1 MHNTKSV
8 RFILFITTAIG
19 LLVLPNTIL
28 AGDLTKQKAH
38 GAVWRFMNGDAKELQ
53 VVGVRELPQ
62 QNAAQADLIIKDWR
76 LARPKNDAITAYAL
90 GPGGGTVIWS
100 GRGTAIF
107 LHYNDG
113 TWVLTSISIDA
124 GTWNNLNIPVN
135 DTTPQ
140 VEPKAN
146 QMSGTVS
153 MPANGPATGDI
164 TVVQALDMIS
174 FDPIATSDLNNQY
187 VLYNIYSRLFTYP
200 KNRLAGDV
208 KELCKDFKRVS
219 NTEWHFTIWENV
231 KYHDGTTL
239 TVDDVVYSLNRAKAS
254 AALGAL
260 FKPVKEIKKV
270 DNKTLSITTDGPYP
284 AMTSALTHAAT
295 CIVPKSYAEK
305 AEKTKDWSKPVGSGR
320 YKFVSRM
327 IGDSVKFERFDGYFN
342 KDELAQNKTVTIKVI
357 PEGTNRTI
365 AIETGAADLNA
376 EFTPTDYE
384 RVMKNPKLKLWD
396 QPSAL
401 VWHLGMDNTQGWFKN
416 KLVRQAVAFAVDREG
431 AMKVG
436 HDGRGV
442 VLYNSATF
450 AHAPTVLGAIQ
461 NPLNKYSYNRQK
473 AKALMKEANC
483 PGFTTQLVVF
493 RDEAE
498 RIATAV
504 QAYLAEINIKVEIVR
519 IENAVFP
526 SLHRQPQGPHVRDQL
541 GLLLGSGHVPVA
553 ALQQGRHRRRQPRL
567 VSEPQ
572 AR

>member
-1 MHNTKSV
+1 MR
-8 RFILFITTAIG
+8 RFPTVVLFSLLAIA
-19 LLVLPNTIL
+19 LL
-28 AGDLTKQKAH
+28 AGGVFAAEQKS
-38 GAVWRFMNGDAKELQ
+38 
-53 VVGVRELPQ
+53 
-62 QNAAQADLIIKDWR
+62 
-76 LARPKNDAITAYAL
+76 
-90 GPGGGTVIWS
+90 GP
-100 GRGTAIF
+100 
-107 LHYNDG
+107 D
-113 TWVLTSISIDA
+113 
-124 GTWNNLNIPVN
+124 
-135 DTTPQ
+135 
-140 VEPKAN
+140 
-146 QMSGTVS
+146 
-153 MPANGPATGDI
+153 GDI

-187 VLYNIYSRLFTYP
+187 VLYIIYSRLFTYP
-200 KNRLAGDV
+200 KDRLAGDV

-219 NTEWHFTIWENV
+219 DTEWHFTIWDNV

-239 TVDDVVYSLNRAKAS
+239 TVDDVVYSLSRAKGGT
-254 AALGAL
+254 ALGAL

-270 DNKTLSITTDGPYP
+270 DDKTLSITTDGPYP
-284 AMTSALTHAAT
+284 AMTSALTHVAT
-295 CIVPKSYAEK
+295 SIVPKSYAEK
-305 AEKTKDWSKPVGSGR
+305 AEQTKDWSKPVGSGR

-342 KDELAQNKTVTIKVI
+342 KDELAQNKNLTIKVI

-376 EFTPTDYE
+376 EFVPTDYE

-416 KLVRQAVAFAVDREG
+416 KLVRQAVAFAVDRDG
-431 AMKVG
+431 CMKVG

-461 NPLNKYSYNRQK
+461 NPLDKYSYNPEK

-483 PGFTTQLVVF
+483 PGFTTQVVVF

-504 QAYLAEINIKVEIVR
+504 QAYLSEINIKVEIVR

-526 SLHRQPQGPHVRDQL
+526 AHIAGHKAPMFVTSWGCYWDPDMFLSRRFSKDGIGGVNRVWYENAKLDEMIMEGRSTFDEAKRVEVYKRVQEFLADESPEVDLYVTKVYALSNDRLQGVEMTVEKPFNYYKLHY
-541 GLLLGSGHVPVA
+541 
-553 ALQQGRHRRRQPRL
+553 
-567 VSEPQ
+567 
-572 AR
+572 

>member
-1 MHNTKSV
+1 MR
-8 RFILFITTAIG
+8 RFLAVVVFSLLAIALF
-19 LLVLPNTIL
+19 
-28 AGDLTKQKAH
+28 AGGVFAAEQK
-38 GAVWRFMNGDAKELQ
+38 
-53 VVGVRELPQ
+53 
-62 QNAAQADLIIKDWR
+62 
-76 LARPKNDAITAYAL
+76 
-90 GPGGGTVIWS
+90 S
-100 GRGTAIF
+100 GR
-107 LHYNDG
+107 D
-113 TWVLTSISIDA
+113 
-124 GTWNNLNIPVN
+124 
-135 DTTPQ
+135 
-140 VEPKAN
+140 
-146 QMSGTVS
+146 
-153 MPANGPATGDI
+153 GDI

-200 KNRLAGDV
+200 KDRLAGDV

-219 NTEWHFTIWENV
+219 DTEWHFTIWDNV
-231 KYHDGTTL
+231 KFHDGTTL

-254 AALGAL
+254 TALGAL

-270 DNKTLSITTDGPYP
+270 DNKTLSIITDGPYP

-295 CIVPKSYAEK
+295 SIVPKSYAEK
-305 AEKTKDWSKPVGSGR
+305 AEQTKDWSKPVGSGR

-327 IGDSVKFERFDGYFN
+327 IGDSVKFERFDDYFN
-342 KDELAQNKTVTIKVI
+342 KDELAQNKTLTIKVI

-376 EFTPTDYE
+376 EFVPTDYE

-431 AMKVG
+431 CMKVG

-461 NPLNKYSYNRQK
+461 NPLNKYSYNP
-473 AKALMKEANC
+473 AKGEGPDEGGQL
-483 PGFTTQLVVF
+483 PGLHHPARGLPRRGRAHRHRGPGLPV
-493 RDEAE
+493 RDQHQGRDRAH
-498 RIATAV
+498 RKRG
-504 QAYLAEINIKVEIVR
+504 L
-519 IENAVFP
+519 P
-526 SLHRQPQGPHVRDQL
+526 GLHRRPQGPHVRDHL

-567 VSEPQ
+567 VQNAKLDEMITEGRSTFDEAKRVEVYKRVQEFLAEESPEVDLYVTKVY
-572 AR
+572 ALSNDKLKGVEMTVEKPFNYYKLHY

>member
-1 MHNTKSV
+1 MKQHCKFKMRGFLAAAV
-8 RFILFITTAIG
+8 YALLAITPFQGGA
-19 LLVLPNTIL
+19 L
-28 AGDLTKQKAH
+28 A
-38 GAVWRFMNGDAKELQ
+38 
-53 VVGVRELPQ
+53 
-62 QNAAQADLIIKDWR
+62 AAQ
-76 LARPKNDAITAYAL
+76 N
-90 GPGGGTVIWS
+90 S
-100 GRGTAIF
+100 G
-107 LHYNDG
+107 HD
-113 TWVLTSISIDA
+113 
-124 GTWNNLNIPVN
+124 
-135 DTTPQ
+135 
-140 VEPKAN
+140 
-146 QMSGTVS
+146 
-153 MPANGPATGDI
+153 GDI
-164 TVVQALDMIS
+164 RVVQALDMIS
-174 FDPIATSDLNNQY
+174 FDPTATSDLNNQY
-187 VLYNIYSRLFTYP
+187 VLYNIYSRLFTFP

-295 CIVPKSYAEK
+295 SIVPKRYAEK

-327 IGDSVKFERFDGYFN
+327 VGDSVKFERFDGYYN
-342 KDELAQNKTVTIKVI
+342 KAELAQNKTLTIKVI

-376 EFTPTDYE
+376 EFAPTDYG
-384 RVMKNPKLKLWD
+384 RVIKNGKLKLWD

-401 VWHLGMDNTQGWFKN
+401 VWHLGMDNTNGWFRN
-416 KLVRQAVAFAVDREG
+416 KLVRQAVGFAVDHEG
-431 AMKVG
+431 CMKVG

-442 VLYNSATF
+442 ILYNSATF
-450 AHAPTVLGAIQ
+450 APAPTVLGAIQ
-461 NPLNKYSYNRQK
+461 NPLNKYSHNVQK

-504 QAYLAEINIKVEIVR
+504 QAYLSEINIKVEIVR

-526 SLHRQPQGPHVRDQL
+526 AYIAGHKAPMFVTSWGCYWDPDMFLSRRFSKDGIGGVNRVWYQNPKLDELITEGRSTFDEAKRVEVYRRVQDFLAEESPEVDLYVTKVYALSNDRLKGVEMTVEKPFNYYKLHY
-541 GLLLGSGHVPVA
+541 
-553 ALQQGRHRRRQPRL
+553 
-567 VSEPQ
+567 
-572 AR
+572 

>member
-1 MHNTKSV
+1 MRRS
-8 RFILFITTAIG
+8 LAIAVAS
-19 LLVLPNTIL
+19 LLTI
-28 AGDLTKQKAH
+28 GQFSG
-38 GAVWRFMNGDAKELQ
+38 GAF
-53 VVGVRELPQ
+53 
-62 QNAAQADLIIKDWR
+62 AAQK
-76 LARPKNDAITAYAL
+76 
-90 GPGGGTVIWS
+90 PG
-100 GRGTAIF
+100 R
-107 LHYNDG
+107 D
-113 TWVLTSISIDA
+113 
-124 GTWNNLNIPVN
+124 
-135 DTTPQ
+135 
-140 VEPKAN
+140 
-146 QMSGTVS
+146 
-153 MPANGPATGDI
+153 GDI

-187 VLYNIYSRLFTYP
+187 VLYNLYSRLFTFP
-200 KNRLAGDV
+200 RNRLSGDV

-219 NTEWHFTIWENV
+219 NTEWHFTIWDNV
-231 KYHDGTTL
+231 KYHDGSTL
-239 TVDDVVYSLNRAKAS
+239 TVDDVVYSLNRAKAGT
-254 AALGAL
+254 ALGAL

-295 CIVPKSYAEK
+295 CIVPKSFAEK
-305 AEKTKDWSKPVGSGR
+305 AEKSKDWSKPIGSGR

-327 IGDSVKFERFDGYFN
+327 IGDSVVFERFDGYFN
-342 KDELAQNKTVTIKVI
+342 KNELAQNKTLTIKVI

-376 EFTPTDYE
+376 EFTPTDYA

-416 KLVRQAVAFAVDREG
+416 KLVRQAVAFAVDHEG
-431 AMKVG
+431 TMKVG

-461 NPLNKYSYNRQK
+461 NPLNKYSYNVQK

-498 RIATAV
+498 RILLERRRRIRPQHAAGQMLYHRAPAIHDLHGRVALSLGTECDFVPILPCLMKNGTLREFEHGLTRIRAPAGV
-504 QAYLAEINIKVEIVR
+504 WRRFPGVRQAARVYFGKELRHLLPIESAYLAALTPN
-519 IENAVFP
+519 
-526 SLHRQPQGPHVRDQL
+526 PHVLARRFRD
-541 GLLLGSGHVPVA
+541 GHVDDGWLQRLHDLLAMMRRSGRLTAEELSASRGSKP
-553 ALQQGRHRRRQPRL
+553 ALRKLDKEPRPAL
-567 VSEPQ
+567 
-572 AR
+572 

>member
-1 MHNTKSV
+1 MKRT
-8 RFILFITTAIG
+8 LTAAAFA
-19 LLVLPNTIL
+19 LL
-28 AGDLTKQKAH
+28 
-38 GAVWRFMNGDAKELQ
+38 
-53 VVGVRELPQ
+53 
-62 QNAAQADLIIKDWR
+62 
-76 LARPKNDAITAYAL
+76 AITQFAGGAFAAEQK
-90 GPGGGTVIWS
+90 PG
-100 GRGTAIF
+100 R
-107 LHYNDG
+107 DG
-113 TWVLTSISIDA
+113 
-124 GTWNNLNIPVN
+124 N
-135 DTTPQ
+135 
-140 VEPKAN
+140 
-146 QMSGTVS
+146 
-153 MPANGPATGDI
+153 I

-187 VLYNIYSRLFTYP
+187 VLYNIYSRLFTFP
-200 KNRLAGDV
+200 KNRLSGDV

-219 NTEWHFTIWENV
+219 DSEWHFTIWDNV
-231 KYHDGTTL
+231 KYHDGSTL
-239 TVDDVVYSLNRAKAS
+239 TVDDVVYSLNRAKAGT
-254 AALGAL
+254 ALGAL

-270 DNKTLSITTDGPYP
+270 NNKTLAILTDGPYP

-295 CIVPKSYAEK
+295 CIVPKSFAEK
-305 AEKTKDWSKPVGSGR
+305 AEKSKDWSKPVGSGR
-320 YKFVSRM
+320 YKFTSRL

-342 KDELAQNKTVTIKVI
+342 KAEVAQNKTLTIKVI

-376 EFTPTDYE
+376 EFTPTDYA

-401 VWHLGMDNTQGWFKN
+401 VWHLGMDNTLGWFKN
-416 KLVRQAVAFAVDREG
+416 NKVRQAVAFAVDHEG
-431 AMKVG
+431 CMKVG

-461 NPLNKYSYNRQK
+461 NPLNKYSYNVQK

-504 QAYLAEINIKVEIVR
+504 QAYLSEINIKVEIVR

-526 SLHRQPQGPHVRDQL
+526 AHIAGHKAPMFVTSWGCYWDPDMFLSRRFSKDGIGGVNRVWYQNPQLDKLIAEGRGTFDEAKRKEVYKRVQEFLAEESPEVDL
-541 GLLLGSGHVPVA
+541 YVTKVY
-553 ALQQGRHRRRQPRL
+553 ALSNDKLKGVEMTVEKPFNYYKLQY
-567 VSEPQ
+567 
-572 AR
+572 